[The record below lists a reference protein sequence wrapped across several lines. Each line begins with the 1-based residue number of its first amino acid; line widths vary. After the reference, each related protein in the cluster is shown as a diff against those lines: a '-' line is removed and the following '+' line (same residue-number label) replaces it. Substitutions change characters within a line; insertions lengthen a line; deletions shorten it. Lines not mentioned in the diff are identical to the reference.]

1 LALNRTGL
9 PVIVTF
15 LVALL
20 AIRRIRRSPALA
32 VAIVL
37 TLGLGVGV
45 SAAIVSASVTALA
58 GTLPYADAA
67 RLMHLWELR
76 PETGE
81 RTPASYPTLADWRA
95 RTSHFSALEG
105 YDPANFT
112 VGVGNDTRMLRGA
125 AVTTGFFRLLGVSM
139 SGRDFLKED
148 SRVAIVTERFVQ
160 AHAGGPALDRTI
172 TVNGVSRVIVGV
184 LPPAFHFGLLQNADM
199 FVPLV
204 VDADRALNRTD
215 RSVHVVGRLRAGA
228 GEVPAR
234 DELAGVMADLA
245 REYPDA
251 LRGRSVAAESLRDA
265 ILGRMKPVLTALLLA
280 VVLLVTAIGANLAL
294 LTLARYMGR
303 APELAMQAALGATR
317 PRLLRDLLVESLL
330 PGLAGAALAVVI
342 ARLTTHWLLGAIP
355 DGVRIGMPYLGDA
368 ALGGW
373 AITAIAGAA
382 IALSAAFT
390 AGPALLVTSRQFQ
403 FADRRTTVSR
413 GERRLRRGL
422 VAAQM
427 SLAVVLLV
435 SSALLAMSFRNL
447 VHRNLGFDAPD
458 DLISVR
464 APLSGDKYGSDAAQQ
479 QFYEALLEKSVA
491 VPGVIRA
498 GLINEVPGGG
508 GGMTSVDLVDRPLP
522 PATRPRVALRI
533 VGGEYFRT
541 MGIPVL
547 KGRGV
552 ETRDRA
558 GAPAVAVI
566 SASAARHLALDDP
579 ASGRKLRLGAT
590 RDTEWEVVGSAG
602 DVQGAAVDAESPPV
616 VYVSHLQAAENRMML
631 VLRTRLD
638 AGAVETQVRE
648 IVKRLDA
655 GVPVYAAATIA
666 RQLSDSGAV
675 FSRRFPM
682 LLCGLF
688 AAAALALTLVAL
700 YAICLH
706 DVVTRRREFGIRM
719 ALGGTPRAIRRL
731 VFGDVI
737 VLGAAG
743 VGIGVVAAVFAT
755 RSLQTMLFGVT
766 PDDWRVYAAVAAAV
780 LVCAGAATLGPAR
793 RAGSVDPAVV
803 MRED

>member
-1 LALNRTGL
+1 
-9 PVIVTF
+9 
-15 LVALL
+15 
-20 AIRRIRRSPALA
+20 
-32 VAIVL
+32 
-37 TLGLGVGV
+37 
-45 SAAIVSASVTALA
+45 
-58 GTLPYADAA
+58 
-67 RLMHLWELR
+67 
-76 PETGE
+76 
-81 RTPASYPTLADWRA
+81 
-95 RTSHFSALEG
+95 
-105 YDPANFT
+105 
-112 VGVGNDTRMLRGA
+112 
-125 AVTTGFFRLLGVSM
+125 
-139 SGRDFLKED
+139 
-148 SRVAIVTERFVQ
+148 
-160 AHAGGPALDRTI
+160 
-172 TVNGVSRVIVGV
+172 
-184 LPPAFHFGLLQNADM
+184 
-199 FVPLV
+199 
-204 VDADRALNRTD
+204 
-215 RSVHVVGRLRAGA
+215 
-228 GEVPAR
+228 
-234 DELAGVMADLA
+234 
-245 REYPDA
+245 
-251 LRGRSVAAESLRDA
+251 
-265 ILGRMKPVLTALLLA
+265 
-280 VVLLVTAIGANLAL
+280 
-294 LTLARYMGR
+294 
-303 APELAMQAALGATR
+303 
-317 PRLLRDLLVESLL
+317 
-330 PGLAGAALAVVI
+330 
-342 ARLTTHWLLGAIP
+342 
-355 DGVRIGMPYLGDA
+355 
-368 ALGGW
+368 
-373 AITAIAGAA
+373 
-382 IALSAAFT
+382 
-390 AGPALLVTSRQFQ
+390 
-403 FADRRTTVSR
+403 
-413 GERRLRRGL
+413 
-422 VAAQM
+422 
-427 SLAVVLLV
+427 
-435 SSALLAMSFRNL
+435 
-447 VHRNLGFDAPD
+447 
-458 DLISVR
+458 
-464 APLSGDKYGSDAAQQ
+464 
-479 QFYEALLEKSVA
+479 
-491 VPGVIRA
+491 
-498 GLINEVPGGG
+498 
-508 GGMTSVDLVDRPLP
+508 
-522 PATRPRVALRI
+522 
-533 VGGEYFRT
+533 

-590 RDTEWEVVGSAG
+590 RDTEWEVVGIAG
-602 DVQGAAVDAESPPV
+602 DVQVAAVDAESPPV

>member
-1 LALNRTGL
+1 M
-9 PVIVTF
+9 
-15 LVALL
+15 
-20 AIRRIRRSPALA
+20 AIL
-32 VAIVL
+32 L
-37 TLGLGVGV
+37 TLGLGMGV
-45 SAAIVSASVTALA
+45 SAAIVSASMTALL
-58 GTLPYADAA
+58 GTLPYAEPA
-67 RLMHLWELR
+67 RLLHLWELR
-76 PETGE
+76 ADTGE
-81 RTPASYPTLADWRA
+81 RSPTSYATLTDWRA
-95 RTSHFSALEG
+95 RTSHFTALEG
-105 YDPANFT
+105 YDPANLT
-112 VGVGNDTRMLRGA
+112 VGVGDDARMLRGA
-125 AVTTGFFRLLGVSM
+125 HATTGFFRLLGVTVN
-139 SGRDFLKED
+139 GRDFLPED
-148 SRVAIVTERFVQ
+148 STAGARVVIVTARFAQ
-160 AHAGGPALDRTI
+160 AHAGGSALDRTI
-172 TVNGVSRVIVGV
+172 TVNGVSRVVVGV
-184 LPPAFHFGLLQNADM
+184 LPSAFHFGLLQNADV

-204 VDADRALNRTD
+204 VDADRARDRGD

-228 GEVPAR
+228 GEVTAR
-234 DELAGVMADLA
+234 DALAGVMAGLA
-245 REYPDA
+245 REDPDA
-251 LRGRSVAAESLRDA
+251 LRGRTVDVAPLRDA
-265 ILGRMKPVLTALLLA
+265 ILGTMKPVLTALLLA
-280 VVLLVTAIGANLAL
+280 VALLVTAIGANLAL
-294 LTLARYMGR
+294 LSLARYIGR

-317 PRLLRDLLVESLL
+317 PRLLRELFVESLL
-330 PGLAGAALAVVI
+330 PGLAGGALAVLI

-355 DGVRIGMPYLGDA
+355 DGVRIGMPYLADA
-368 ALGGW
+368 ALDEW
-373 AITAIAGAA
+373 AIAGIAAAA

-390 AGPALLVTSRQFQ
+390 VGPALLVTSRRFQ
-403 FADRRTTVSR
+403 FADRRTTIAR

-435 SSALLAMSFRNL
+435 SSALLAISFRNL
-447 VHRNLGFDAPD
+447 VHRHLGFDAPD

-464 APLSGDKYGSDAAQQ
+464 APLSGDKYGSDAAQR
-479 QFYEALLEKSVA
+479 QFYEALLEKSA
-491 VPGVIRA
+491 TVPGVIRA

-579 ASGRKLRLGAT
+579 SSGRQLRLGAT
-590 RDTEWEVVGSAG
+590 RETEWEVVGIAG
-602 DVQGAAVDAESPPV
+602 DVQVAAVDAESPPV

-655 GVPVYAAATIA
+655 GVPVYAASTIA
-666 RQLSDSGAV
+666 QQLNDSGAV

-719 ALGGTPRAIRRL
+719 ALGGTPNAIRRL
-731 VFGDVI
+731 VLGDVI

-743 VGIGVVAAVFAT
+743 VGIGAVAAAFAS
-755 RSLQTMLFGVT
+755 RSLQTMLFGIA
-766 PDDWRVYAAVAAAV
+766 PGDWRVYAAVAVVVLGSAA
-780 LVCAGAATLGPAR
+780 AATLGPAL
-793 RAGSVDPAVV
+793 RAGSVNPAVV